1 MLIEYTSRRT
11 YIKEKQQKTIAS
23 NGEKKNKNKKQNKTK
38 QSVQPHMRMSCLIET
53 IVAQIGD

>member
-1 MLIEYTSRRT
+1 M
-11 YIKEKQQKTIAS
+11 
-23 NGEKKNKNKKQNKTK
+23 GKNKIKTKNKTK

>member
-1 MLIEYTSRRT
+1 M
-11 YIKEKQQKTIAS
+11 
-23 NGEKKNKNKKQNKTK
+23 GKNKINTKNKTK